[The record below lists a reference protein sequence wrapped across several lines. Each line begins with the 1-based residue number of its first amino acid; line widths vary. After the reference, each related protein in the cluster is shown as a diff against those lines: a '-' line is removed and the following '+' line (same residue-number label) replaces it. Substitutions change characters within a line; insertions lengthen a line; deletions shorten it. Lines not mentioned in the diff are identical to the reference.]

1 MRNKLCKK
9 EWSTA
14 KFALCNK
21 PLNYEKVLKFFI
33 FLASLLRLFC
43 KKRKEKKNEKKVEGF
58 SSQNTK
64 NYERKNYFFMT
75 GNFRWIL
82 NEIFML
88 RFEWKVW
95 VFYVGMRCLING
107 CGRYL
112 NFWRWVESSLMKH
125 KMRKVLYFL
134 PPHPRRHFVKFFFQ
148 NQYFTLRTLILVF
161 KEISFP
167 LFLHLDPFVLLSDFP
182 VFKSFSS
189 IFIRTRKIFHDS
201 LKICLQ

>member
-1 MRNKLCKK
+1 
-9 EWSTA
+9 
-14 KFALCNK
+14 LCNK

-88 RFEWKVW
+88 RFE
-95 VFYVGMRCLING
+95 
-107 CGRYL
+107 
-112 NFWRWVESSLMKH
+112 
-125 KMRKVLYFL
+125 
-134 PPHPRRHFVKFFFQ
+134 
-148 NQYFTLRTLILVF
+148 
-161 KEISFP
+161 
-167 LFLHLDPFVLLSDFP
+167 
-182 VFKSFSS
+182 
-189 IFIRTRKIFHDS
+189 
-201 LKICLQ
+201 